1 MPVIR
6 ALAPGP
12 HAAAQDGEGGQILR
26 LGAQSIHHPRAHA
39 GKKADCRLFLE
50 GVLWVTRSGAQWR
63 LLPEKYGN
71 WNSVNKR
78 IARWCDHG
86 IWEDMHQ
93 HIADDPDME
102 NLILGSTV
110 IQAYPC

>member
-1 MPVIR
+1 M
-6 ALAPGP
+6 
-12 HAAAQDGEGGQILR
+12 
-26 LGAQSIHHPRAHA
+26 
-39 GKKADCRLFLE
+39 
-50 GVLWVTRSGAQWR
+50 
-63 LLPEKYGN
+63 LPEKYGN

-110 IQAYPC
+110 IQAIRVRLGHQKTEVKPNKHSAAAEAGSAPKSM